1 MVGNPDRQFFA
12 KEVRSHVR
20 SSQQNILLLCECIRG
35 LHVALAAF
43 SISEIF
49 VSLCHGCA
57 LHSTRGFLFLKRN
70 PAPGRGPTR
79 GFLFNVLE
87 IATLCLL
94 AQKSSSRITN
104 PI

>member
-1 MVGNPDRQFFA
+1 MVWNHDHQFFV

-43 SISEIF
+43 LISKILE
-49 VSLCHGCA
+49 SLCHGCA

-79 GFLFNVLE
+79 GFLFNYLE
-87 IATLCLL
+87 IANLCLL
-94 AQKSSSRITN
+94 AQKSSSLTTN